1 MARRCPMMFV
11 AEKGVGAF
19 GSSIDECIGE
29 KCMWFI
35 DNSCAVFIIA
45 RGRGRIPR

>member
-11 AEKGVGAF
+11 AEKGTGSF
-19 GSSIDECIGE
+19 GSSTDDCIGE

-35 DNSCAVFIIA
+35 GGECAVFII
-45 RGRGRIPR
+45 GRGIPK